1 MMITDEQI
9 AARAFER
16 FLERGGRHGHDV
28 EDWLAAKDD
37 LERAQQRVDVVLV
50 AAGPRVI
57 EVVRSLREFTGRD
70 LREIKYS
77 VDVPHST
84 VKEAV
89 TRAEAD
95 ELRRRLEALGAHV
108 ELRERARRA

>member
-1 MMITDEQI
+1 MTITDEQI

-16 FLERGGRHGHDV
+16 FLARGGQHGHDV
-28 EDWLAAKDD
+28 EDWLAAKDE

-57 EVVRSLREFTGRD
+57 EVVRLLRELTGRD
-70 LREIKYS
+70 LREVKYS
-77 VDVPHST
+77 VDEPRST
-84 VKEAV
+84 VKEAA

-95 ELRRRLEALGAHV
+95 ELRRRLEALGAEV
-108 ELRERARRA
+108 EVRERARRA